1 MPAAPIPENEASR
14 LQTLRD
20 YSLLDSL
27 PEQEFD
33 DITELASFICG
44 APIALIS
51 LVDEDRQ
58 WFKSKI
64 GLDAEQTGR
73 SESFCAHMLQDGQP
87 LVVEDALKDDRFSG
101 NPLVVGQPAIRFYAG
116 APLVAP
122 NGHVLGSLCVIDQ
135 KARVLSTEQLN
146 ALKALA
152 RQVIAAFE
160 ARRIHNAAQRAA
172 TALMQSEKLA
182 AVGRLASSMAHE
194 INNPLEALTNL
205 LYLSRQN
212 AVNPAVIG
220 WLDDAEVELRRISI
234 IANQT
239 LRFHKQSTKPQPTT
253 CLDLFSATLNLYEAR
268 LRNFN
273 ITVEKRKR
281 AEQPIRCF
289 EGDIRQVLSNL
300 ITNAID
306 AMPHGG
312 RLLVRSREATEWKTG
327 RKGLALTVAD
337 TGSGISI
344 ETRARMFEAFYTTKG
359 IGGNGL
365 GLWISA
371 DIMQRHEGSIWI
383 RSSQAKGGSGTVVT
397 LFLPFPASGPDSTSA
412 PK

>member
-1 MPAAPIPENEASR
+1 MPSAPKPVNEASR
-14 LQTLRD
+14 LDTLRA

-27 PEQEFD
+27 PEREFD
-33 DITELASFICG
+33 DITELASFICDT
-44 APIALIS
+44 PIALIS

-58 WFKSKI
+58 WFKSKV

-73 SESFCAHMLQDGQP
+73 SESFCAHMLCDGKP
-87 LVVEDALKDDRFSG
+87 LVVEDTLNDNRFAE
-101 NPLVVGQPAIRFYAG
+101 NPLVTGQPQIRFYAG

-135 KARVLSTEQLN
+135 KPRTLSQKQLS
-146 ALKALA
+146 ALTALS

-160 ARRIHNAAQRAA
+160 SRLRFKEAQQAAQ
-172 TALMQSEKLA
+172 ALLQSEKLA
-182 AVGRLASSMAHE
+182 AVGRVASSMAHE
-194 INNPLEALTNL
+194 INNPLEAVTNL

-212 AVNPAVIG
+212 SVVPEVVV
-220 WLDDAEVELRRISI
+220 WLDEAELELRRISI

-239 LRFHKQSTKPQPTT
+239 LRFHKQSTKAQHTT
-253 CLDLFSATLNLYEAR
+253 CFDLFSATLNLYEAR
-268 LRNFN
+268 LKNSN

-281 AEQPIRCF
+281 ARQSVCCF
-289 EGDIRQVLSNL
+289 EGDIRQVISNL

-312 RLLVRSREATEWKTG
+312 RLVVRSREATEWSTG

-337 TGSGISI
+337 TGGGISA
-344 ETRARMFEAFYTTKG
+344 EVQAKMFDAFYSTKG
-359 IGGNGL
+359 IAGNGL

-371 DIMQRHEGSIWI
+371 EIMRRHQGSISI
-383 RSSQAKGGSGTVVT
+383 RSTQVAPCHGTVVT
-397 LFLPFPASGPDSTSA
+397 LFLPFTITPG
-412 PK
+412 